1 MGDRRVLLVA
11 SPEVVVLCYDGVVS
25 FASVQDVV
33 DVVPSNN
40 QVGTVIRIS
49 PGVHRQ
55 QVRIPRTKNFITL
68 CGSSIKDTVIC
79 WNNRTTTCIKHT
91 QVAFL
96 NTLHIIGCDHV
107 KFLYQDFLLLYFF
120 LNTPHIF
127 CICSLTSHQERLA
140 QGH

>member
-11 SPEVVVLCYDGVVS
+11 SPEVAVLGYDGVVS
-25 FASVQDVV
+25 FASVQDTV
-33 DVVPSNN
+33 DAVPPNN
-40 QVGTVIRIS
+40 QVRTVIRIG
-49 PGVHRQ
+49 PGVQRQ
-55 QVRIPRTKNFITL
+55 QVCIPRTKNFITL
-68 CGSSIKDTVIC
+68 CGSSIKDTLIC
-79 WNNRTTTCIKHT
+79 WNNKTTTCIKHT

-120 LNTPHIF
+120 MNTPHIF
-127 CICSLTSHQERLA
+127 RICSLTSHQERLA